1 MARSRRYYSVT
12 FKRQVVLEVLGEE
25 VSCAALARRYELS
38 PNLIRTWEKAYHEG
52 RRDDTARQDAKA
64 LEARI
69 GELERMVG
77 KLTMENEFLK
87 KVEERSR
94 RKENGKPL
102 IVSGGPLPSKGRAK

>member
-1 MARSRRYYSVT
+1 MARSRRYHSVT

-25 VSCAALARRYELS
+25 ASRAALSRRYELS
-38 PNLIRTWEKAYHEG
+38 PSLIRHWEKAYHEG
-52 RRDDTARQDAKA
+52 RLDEGARQDVKG

-69 GELERMVG
+69 RELERMVG

-87 KVEERSR
+87 KVEELSR

-102 IVSGGPLPSKGRAK
+102 IVSGAPWPSKGRAK

>member
-1 MARSRRYYSVT
+1 MARSRRFHSLS
-12 FKRQVVLEVLGEE
+12 FKRHVVLEVLSGETNR
-25 VSCAALARRYELS
+25 AALARRYEIS
-38 PNLIRTWEKAYHEG
+38 PNLIRQWEKAYHEG
-52 RRDDTARQDAKA
+52 RLDDRARQDVKA

-69 GELERMVG
+69 RELERMVG

-87 KVEERSR
+87 KVEELSR

>member
-1 MARSRRYYSVT
+1 MARSRRYHSAT

-25 VSCAALARRYELS
+25 SSRAALARRYELS
-38 PNLIRTWEKAYHEG
+38 PNLIRTWEKAYHAG
-52 RRDDTARQDAKA
+52 HLDDTARQDAKT

-69 GELERMVG
+69 RELERMVG

-87 KVEERSR
+87 KVEELSR

-102 IVSGGPLPSKGRAK
+102 IVSGAPWPSKGRAK